1 MYDLLLSIEAS
12 ALGQVMRDSVWLFP
26 MAEILHFMGLSL
38 LIGSLLVVDFR
49 LLGFARNFPVAAVY
63 RFLPLAL
70 AGFGI
75 NLVTGTMFFFSD
87 PFRYYPNIAFRIKM
101 LLIVL
106 AGLNA
111 LYFAMMVRGK
121 SAGAGGGGEAGT
133 DIKTVSTLSF
143 LFWIGVIIL
152 GRFIPYVE

>member
-1 MYDLLLSIEAS
+1 MYDILLRIETS
-12 ALGQVMRDSVWLFP
+12 ALGQLMHGTAWLFP

-38 LIGSLLVVDFR
+38 LIGSLLVVDCR
-49 LLGFARNFPVAAVY
+49 LLGFARGFAVESVY
-63 RFLPLAL
+63 KFLPLAL

-75 NLVTGTMFFFSD
+75 NLVTGIMFFFSD

-101 LLIVL
+101 LFILL

-111 LYFAMMVRGK
+111 LYFAIKVHGN
-121 SAGAGGGGEAGT
+121 SVQTEGGEAGT
-133 DIKTVSTLSF
+133 DIRTVSTLSL
-143 LFWIGVIIL
+143 LFWLGVIIL

>member
-1 MYDLLLSIEAS
+1 MDDLLLSIETS
-12 ALGQVMRDSVWLFP
+12 ALGQVMRESVWLFP

-63 RFLPLAL
+63 RFLPLAV

-87 PFRYYPNIAFRIKM
+87 PFSYYSNIAFRLKM
-101 LLIVL
+101 LCIIL

-111 LYFAMMVRGK
+111 LYFALTVHRH
-121 SAGAGGGGEAGT
+121 AGPAGGQDPGAA
-133 DIKTVSTLSF
+133 IRTVSALSF
-143 LFWIGVIIL
+143 IFWIGVIIL

>member
-1 MYDLLLSIEAS
+1 MNDILLQMETS
-12 ALGQVMRDSVWLFP
+12 ALGRLMRDSTWLFP
-26 MAEILHFMGLSL
+26 MAEILHFLGLSL

-49 LLGFARNFPVAAVY
+49 LLGFSRSFPVEAVY
-63 RFLPLAL
+63 KFLPLAL
-70 AGFGI
+70 VGFCI

-87 PFRYYPNIAFRIKM
+87 PFRYYPNIAFRLKM
-101 LLIVL
+101 LFIIL

-111 LYFAMMVRGK
+111 FYFALTVHRK
-121 SAGAGGGGEAGT
+121 AAPPGT
-133 DIKTVSTLSF
+133 GDVQTAIKAVTSLSL

>member
-1 MYDLLLSIEAS
+1 MNDLLFRIETS
-12 ALGQVMRDSVWLFP
+12 ALGQLMRDSIWLFP

-38 LIGSLLVVDFR
+38 LIGSLLVVDCR
-49 LLGFARNFPVAAVY
+49 LLGFARGFPVESVY
-63 RFLPLAL
+63 KFLPLAL
-70 AGFGI
+70 AGFSI
-75 NLVTGTMFFFSD
+75 NLVTGIMFFFSD

-101 LLIVL
+101 LFIIL

-111 LYFAMMVRGK
+111 LYFAMTVHGK
-121 SAGAGGGGEAGT
+121 SAGAGGGEAGT
-133 DIKTVSTLSF
+133 DIKTVSTLSL

>member
-1 MYDLLLSIEAS
+1 MYDILLRIESS
-12 ALGQVMRDSVWLFP
+12 ALGQLMHSTVWLFP

-49 LLGFARNFPVAAVY
+49 LLGFARGFTVDAVY
-63 RFLPLAL
+63 KFLPLAL

-101 LLIVL
+101 LFIIL

-111 LYFAMMVRGK
+111 LYFALTVHRN
-121 SAGAGGGGEAGT
+121 AAQPGGEDAESA
-133 DIKTVSTLSF
+133 IKAVSALSF

>member
-1 MYDLLLSIEAS
+1 MDDLLLSIETS
-12 ALGQVMRDSVWLFP
+12 ALGQLMRDSVWLFP

-49 LLGFARNFPVAAVY
+49 LLGFARNFPIAAVY

-75 NLVTGTMFFFSD
+75 NLVTGAMFFFSD
-87 PFRYYPNIAFRIKM
+87 PFRYYPNIAFRLKM
-101 LLIVL
+101 LFILL

-111 LYFAMMVRGK
+111 LYFALTVHRHTGRAGVEDPGAAIRAV
-121 SAGAGGGGEAGT
+121 SA
-133 DIKTVSTLSF
+133 LSF
-143 LFWIGVIIL
+143 LFWVGVIIL

>member
-1 MYDLLLSIEAS
+1 MDDLLLSIEAS
-12 ALGQVMRDSVWLFP
+12 ALGRLMRDSVWLFP

-38 LIGSLLVVDFR
+38 LIGSLLVVDCR
-49 LLGFARNFPVAAVY
+49 LLGYVRGFSVEAVY
-63 RFLPLAL
+63 KFLPLAL
-70 AGFGI
+70 AGFSI

-87 PFRYYPNIAFRIKM
+87 PFSYYSNIAFRMKM
-101 LLIVL
+101 LCILL

-111 LYFAMMVRGK
+111 LYFALTVHRH
-121 SAGAGGGGEAGT
+121 AGLAGGQDPGA
-133 DIKTVSTLSF
+133 DIRTVSALSF

>member
-1 MYDLLLSIEAS
+1 MYDILFRIETS
-12 ALGQVMRDSVWLFP
+12 VLGQLMRDSVWLFP

-49 LLGFARNFPVAAVY
+49 LLGFYRNFPVAAVY

-70 AGFGI
+70 AGFSI
-75 NLVTGTMFFFSD
+75 NLVTGTLFFFSD
-87 PFRYYPNIAFRIKM
+87 PFRYYPNIAFRLKM
-101 LLIVL
+101 LFIIL

-111 LYFAMMVRGK
+111 LYFALTVHRK
-121 SAGAGGGGEAGT
+121 AAQSGAGETGSA
-133 DIKTVSTLSF
+133 IKTVSALS
-143 LFWIGVIIL
+143 LIFWIGVIIL